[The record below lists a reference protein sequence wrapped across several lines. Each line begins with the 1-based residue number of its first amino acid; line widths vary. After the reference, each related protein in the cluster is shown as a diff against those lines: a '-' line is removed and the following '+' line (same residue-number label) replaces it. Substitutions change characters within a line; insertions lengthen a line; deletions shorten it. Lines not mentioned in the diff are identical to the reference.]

1 MSAFFIFTIFL
12 VRWPTQSRLRPVL
25 PFPTSPWPLRQVRH
39 HRRRPSTGRGE
50 VEDRGHGDI
59 FHLLHNNL
67 TCVQTARVYRL
78 HVPAAFV
85 ASNDKPLPM
94 VVDFHGWGGDSN
106 SQADL

>member
-1 MSAFFIFTIFL
+1 M
-12 VRWPTQSRLRPVL
+12 
-25 PFPTSPWPLRQVRH
+25 
-39 HRRRPSTGRGE
+39 
-50 VEDRGHGDI
+50 EDRGHGDI

-67 TCVQTARVYRL
+67 ACVQIARVYRL

-106 SQADL
+106 SQADLKAMFVNVSKVTPLHCFL